1 MRLRLNGEIIRS
13 DTNELSVLKNFHT
26 FGDYSEYVDKIVVA
40 AANTTTVVDMDDIG
54 TASFVALF
62 VESTLSVRLNGS
74 NVNLPVSNFIVLAD
88 SEITSLSL
96 VSTFSAPTKA
106 RVIMAG

>member
-1 MRLRLNGEIIRS
+1 MRLRVKGEIIRS
-13 DTNELSVLKNFHT
+13 DMNELAVLKEFTT
-26 FGDYSEYVDKIVVA
+26 FGDYDEFVDKTVVA

-62 VESTLSVRLNGS
+62 VEAALDVKLNGS
-74 NVNLPVSNFIVLAD
+74 SVNLNVTNFLMLAD
-88 SEITSLSL
+88 SVITSLSL
-96 VSTFSAPTKA
+96 ISTNSAAIKA